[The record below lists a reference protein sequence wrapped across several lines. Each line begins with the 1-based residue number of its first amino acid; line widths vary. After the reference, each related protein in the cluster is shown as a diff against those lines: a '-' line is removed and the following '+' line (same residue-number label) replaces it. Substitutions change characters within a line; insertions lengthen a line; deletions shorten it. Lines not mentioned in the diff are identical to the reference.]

1 MKKKLF
7 AIILCIML
15 VITFIPT
22 TTLAYDSG
30 LYNDNDFYKMQAF
43 LNQMSDDGVN
53 TNGQLLSPSYNPDD
67 PSMSSWGAG
76 ITWTD
81 DASNKRI
88 SAISWSYTGIKGNL
102 DLSGFTSLTSVVIVV
117 TSLNTID
124 VSGDSALSY
133 LNIKYNDHLSA
144 ATGTAGL
151 ASLDT
156 VMCSNCPNLTSLN
169 VSGCTS
175 LKLLD
180 ARECSIDTLDIT
192 GCTLLETL
200 FVYSNKLTQLD
211 VSSFGALT
219 ELYCE
224 DNPEMA
230 SLTIQ
235 GASNLEDV
243 RCSGGKIGTLNASG
257 LTKLVKLDCS
267 DNEIETLDLTGDTAL
282 EELRCNNNKIG
293 SLSVAGFSNL
303 TILDCSYNNLTAI
316 DGISDTAI
324 SELSCSSNEIEEL
337 DLSSMSDLYVLLCD
351 NNKIQSL
358 DLSDKTALAVV
369 ACNNN
374 KLTSLN
380 TAGDTALLM
389 FVCSDNLLTT
399 LDLSDS
405 TDILYIV
412 ATANKFTSIKAM
424 FSDKSVTLNVKGDG
438 YAELYRVDEEFYA
451 NAIPN
456 SGLNFIDWTQSGT
469 EVSTSQ
475 KYDLTEDMEYN
486 LTANFGYT
494 LTFDKNGGDTDASPL
509 TETVVSG
516 EKATEPA
523 TEPTKAGLVFD
534 GWYKEAGCINEW
546 NFDTDTVDAN
556 TTLFAKWSEL
566 ALTMSAADGK
576 MFTGGRITITPNGA
590 GGTWDFD
597 TSFLSRNGN
606 VFTALKAGTVTVR
619 YTLGNVTK
627 SVDIII
633 SQAAM
638 PQTGQNFTVVYLLL
652 TAAAAAGVTL
662 IIVAK
667 RRKV

>member
-1 MKKKLF
+1 MKKKLLAF
-7 AIILCIML
+7 ILGVML

-22 TTLAYDSG
+22 TALAYDSG

-43 LNQMSDDGVN
+43 LNQMSDDGVH

-81 DASNKRI
+81 GASDRRI

-133 LNIKYNDHLSA
+133 LNIKYNDQLTA

-151 ASLDT
+151 TSLET

-169 VSGCTS
+169 VSGCTA
-175 LKLLD
+175 LTLLD
-180 ARECSIDTLDIT
+180 ARECSIDTLNIT
-192 GCTLLETL
+192 GCSLIETL

-211 VSSFGALT
+211 ISSFGALT

-316 DGISDTAI
+316 DGLSDTAI

-337 DLSSMSDLYVLLCD
+337 DLSSMSDLYVMLCD

-405 TDILYIV
+405 TDILYID
-412 ATANKFTSIKAM
+412 AIANQLTSIKAVL
-424 FSDKSVTLNVKGDG
+424 SDIPVTLTANGEG
-438 YAELYRVDEEFYA
+438 YVEISNIGGFYA
-451 NAIPN
+451 NAIPK

-475 KYDLTEDMEYN
+475 KYDLAADTAYN

-494 LTFDKNGGDTDASPL
+494 VTFDKNGGDTDASPL
-509 TETVVSG
+509 TEAVVSG
-516 EKATEPA
+516 EKATAPA

-546 NFDTDTVDAN
+546 NFDTDTVDAD

-566 ALTMSAADGK
+566 ALTMSASDGK

-652 TAAAAAGVTL
+652 TAAAFAGVTL
-662 IIVAK
+662 IIVA
-667 RRKV
+667 RRKKA